1 MIRVLAPLFAI
12 CALCVPVLC
21 AVAGDAVFSQDFA
34 KVDAVPDDLMQL
46 SGEYAIADDGG
57 NKVLSL
63 NPIPLDT
70 YGFLFGPTAKEGL
83 AVRARAKSAI
93 KGRQAPSFGFGLG
106 GVTGHILRYAGA
118 KKQLELVR
126 DEAVLASAPYEWK
139 SDTWLWFHLQVRKDG
154 AVWQIEGKAWA
165 DGAAEPAAWQIAFK
179 DEKAPVSGRPSCW
192 GMPYSG
198 KAILYDD
205 LVVTKLP

>member
-1 MIRVLAPLFAI
+1 MTMIRILSLLLPA
-12 CALCVPVLC
+12 LC
-21 AVAGDAVFSQDFA
+21 AVAGDAVFTQDFA
-34 KVDAVPDDLMQL
+34 KAEAVPDDLMQL

-70 YGFLFGPTAKEGL
+70 YGFLFGPTGKEGF

-93 KGRQAPSFGFGLG
+93 KGRLAPSFGFGLG

-126 DEAVLASAPYEWK
+126 DEAVLASVPIEWK

-154 AVWQIEGKAWA
+154 AAWQVEGKAWA

-198 KAILYDD
+198 KPIVFDD
-205 LVVTKLP
+205 LTVTKLP

>member
-1 MIRVLAPLFAI
+1 MIRILSLLLPA
-12 CALCVPVLC
+12 LC
-21 AVAGDAVFSQDFA
+21 AVAGDAVFTQDFA

-46 SGEYAIADDGG
+46 SGEYALADEAG

-70 YGFLFGPTAKEGL
+70 YGFLFGPTAKENL

-93 KGRQAPSFGFGLG
+93 KGRLAPSFGFGLG

-126 DEAVLASAPYEWK
+126 DEAVLASVPIEWK

-154 AVWQIEGKAWA
+154 AVWMVEGKAWA
-165 DGAAEPAAWQIAFK
+165 DGAAEPTAWQIAFK
-179 DEKAPVSGRPSCW
+179 DEKSPVSGRPSCW

-198 KAILYDD
+198 KAIVYDD
-205 LVVTKLP
+205 LTVTKLP